1 MYQKVFFSFGQNIV
15 NLSLVTRVKIHDNKQ
30 AVELHFQNEVVT
42 MAITPVRVDELLR
55 ALDKLAI

>member
-15 NLSLVTRVKIHDNKQ
+15 NLSLVTRVKIQDDKK

-42 MAITPVRVDELLR
+42 MAITPARVDELLR